1 MDSLNGAKFEVKE
14 VRHGERV
21 KKAPLPFTTSTLQQE
36 ASKVLNFSTQKTM
49 RLAQQLY
56 EGVDIKGEGTVGLI
70 TYLRTDS
77 TRVSEEAE
85 TQAAEFIDVHY
96 GEKYKTAA
104 ATEKKNSQKIQD
116 AHEAIRPTDLNRMPI
131 AIKEQLPRD
140 LFRLYQL
147 IWKRFVASRMSAAQY
162 DTTSVKIQAKDQIFT
177 LAASRMRFDG
187 FMSVYTQEDDK
198 EEENVLG
205 GNLDEN
211 SVLTLQMKIFKNR
224 F

>member
-1 MDSLNGAKFEVKE
+1 MNSLKGAKYEVKE

-85 TQAAEFIDVHY
+85 AQAAQFIDAHY

-104 ATEKKNSQKIQD
+104 NSEKRTVRRS
-116 AHEAIRPTDLNRMPI
+116 RMPT
-131 AIKEQLPRD
+131 KP
-140 LFRLYQL
+140 
-147 IWKRFVASRMSAAQY
+147 SALR
-162 DTTSVKIQAKDQIFT
+162 I
-177 LAASRMRFDG
+177 
-187 FMSVYTQEDDK
+187 
-198 EEENVLG
+198 
-205 GNLDEN
+205 
-211 SVLTLQMKIFKNR
+211 
-224 F
+224 